1 MDVVS
6 NPDQLD
12 AMLEHSDGVRTVPVI
27 VEAGEV
33 IIGFD
38 GGT

>member
-1 MDVVS
+1 VLSDP
-6 NPDQLD
+6 NQLD
-12 AMLEHSDGVRTVPVI
+12 AMLKHSNGVRKVPVI
-27 VEAGEV
+27 VDEGEV

>member
-6 NPDQLD
+6 DPDQLD
-12 AMLEHSDGVRTVPVI
+12 AMLKHTNGVREVPVI

-33 IIGFD
+33 TIGFD

>member
-1 MDVVS
+1 VLSD
-6 NPDQLD
+6 PDQLD
-12 AMLEHSDGVRTVPVI
+12 AMLKHTNGVREVPVI
-27 VEAGEV
+27 VDEGEV